1 MREKR
6 CGKKKI
12 WLRMIGVLA
21 CTLLVVFSGNIM
33 SASAQTQESE
43 PWGTQKIEELNQYK
57 TDQGWK
63 VPNGWYHYTASEN
76 SWENFETKNYNDEY
90 TAEVWRKTSSGY
102 QKVSQ
107 IGTSD
112 ELAYGEEREVVK
124 WIENADYYIQTNV
137 NGNSDLELSIYS
149 VLEMQKPD
157 VPGTSDV
164 MQLDADGKASVSVT
178 GSDESKW
185 NHGKKKGS
193 VTNVL
198 PKSWSPLQV

>member
-63 VPNGWYHYTASEN
+63 VPNGWYHYTASQN
-76 SWENFETKNYNDEY
+76 SWENFGTKNYNDEY
-90 TAEVWRKTSSGY
+90 TAEVWRKDC
-102 QKVSQ
+102 
-107 IGTSD
+107 I
-112 ELAYGEEREVVK
+112 
-124 WIENADYYIQTNV
+124 
-137 NGNSDLELSIYS
+137 
-149 VLEMQKPD
+149 
-157 VPGTSDV
+157 
-164 MQLDADGKASVSVT
+164 
-178 GSDESKW
+178 
-185 NHGKKKGS
+185 
-193 VTNVL
+193 
-198 PKSWSPLQV
+198 